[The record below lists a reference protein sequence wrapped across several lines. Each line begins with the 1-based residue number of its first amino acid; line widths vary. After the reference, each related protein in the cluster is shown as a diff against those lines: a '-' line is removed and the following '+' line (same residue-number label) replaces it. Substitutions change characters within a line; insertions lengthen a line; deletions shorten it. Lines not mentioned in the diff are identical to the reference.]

1 LDNPVPSRKEDA
13 PGTNDGEAEEAGRL
27 IGDHSMKVMEGRFAK
42 KEGDMRDMVEVLE
55 KALRGSCLGFA

>member
-1 LDNPVPSRKEDA
+1 
-13 PGTNDGEAEEAGRL
+13 
-27 IGDHSMKVMEGRFAK
+27 MKVMEGRFAK